1 MKLVRDCLSLVLSA
15 DAQSGGAGQQGNGN
29 READGPKVTEGWDS
43 QGVLPGVGHPWLEV
57 TFLGSRGRLHSLPQ
71 ADGSLES
78 LVLGPD
84 NCVPLGKLWNFCVPL
99 LPHLLTE
106 NSRSGVV
113 VENWVGGL

>member
-1 MKLVRDCLSLVLSA
+1 MVD
-15 DAQSGGAGQQGNGN
+15 QGVCDSKASVTLLPLEKGIKMQ
-29 READGPKVTEGWDS
+29 PKVTEGWDS

-84 NCVPLGKLWNFCVPL
+84 NCVQLGKLWNLCVPL

>member
-57 TFLGSRGRLHSLPQ
+57 TFLGSRG
-71 ADGSLES
+71 
-78 LVLGPD
+78 
-84 NCVPLGKLWNFCVPL
+84 KPL
-99 LPHLLTE
+99 LA
-106 NSRSGVV
+106 SGRW
-113 VENWVGGL
+113 EFRIASSGL